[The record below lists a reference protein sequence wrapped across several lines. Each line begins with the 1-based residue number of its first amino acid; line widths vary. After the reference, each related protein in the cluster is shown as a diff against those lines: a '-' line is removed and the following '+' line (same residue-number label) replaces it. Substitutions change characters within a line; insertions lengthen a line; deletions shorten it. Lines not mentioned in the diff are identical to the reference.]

1 MHQLIQSIR
10 QAMNRAVLGCEAEVE
25 LLLTS
30 LVAGGHTL
38 IQGAPGMG
46 KTSLAKTLAQ
56 AIDGKFKRVQFTP
69 DLLPADI
76 LGYSLYN
83 QRSGDFEFHP
93 GPIFTNILLADEINR
108 TTPRIQSALL
118 EAMNEAQVSLDG
130 KTHVLGAPFFV
141 IATQNHLYSSGT
153 FPLPD
158 SQLDRFLL
166 SFEMQRPSPQI
177 QAEILSL
184 HLNDGGESSSQNPV
198 ANIADILRAQ
208 QQAAQVKI
216 APDLLRYIAALTDR
230 THHHEFFNEGISARG
245 ALALMRAAQARAW
258 LDRRA
263 AVYPDDI
270 QSLLPAVFTHRL
282 SLKHRLKNAGNSA
295 AEQVQALLDSV
306 PVP

>member
-1 MHQLIQSIR
+1 MYQAIQSLR
-10 QAMNRAVLGCEAEVE
+10 AAMNGAVLGCEAQVE

-46 KTSLAKTLAQ
+46 KTSLAKVLAQ
-56 AIDGKFKRVQFTP
+56 SIEGKFKRIQFTP

-83 QRSGDFEFHP
+83 QRSGEFEFHQ
-93 GPIFTNILLADEINR
+93 GPVFTHILLADEINR

-118 EAMNEAQVSLDG
+118 EAMNEAQVSIDG
-130 KTHVLGAPFFV
+130 KTYPLNAPFFV
-141 IATQNHLYSSGT
+141 IATQNHPYSSGT

-166 SFEMQRPSPQI
+166 SFEMERPALHT

-184 HLNDGGESSSQNPV
+184 HLKSCEASPPASPV
-198 ANIADILRAQ
+198 ASIDEVRRAQ
-208 QQAAQVKI
+208 AEAAQVKL
-216 APDLLRYIAALTDR
+216 APDLLRYIAALTDA
-230 THHHEFFNEGISARG
+230 THHCEAFHEGISARG
-245 ALALMRAAQARAW
+245 SLALMRAAQARAW
-258 LDRRA
+258 LDKRQA
-263 AVYPDDI
+263 AYPDDI
-270 QSLLPAVFTHRL
+270 QALLPAVFTHRL
-282 SLKHRLKNAGNSA
+282 SLKHRLKKNGAV
-295 AEQVQALLDSV
+295 AEQVLALLESV